1 MDEFYKS
8 NTRSDRKGYD
18 YGGLNHNI
26 VYVSHIFRDKLYLY
40 AFSDKHILEET
51 IYHLRYL
58 ISFI

>member
-40 AFSDKHILEET
+40 AFSDKHIL
-51 IYHLRYL
+51 
-58 ISFI
+58 